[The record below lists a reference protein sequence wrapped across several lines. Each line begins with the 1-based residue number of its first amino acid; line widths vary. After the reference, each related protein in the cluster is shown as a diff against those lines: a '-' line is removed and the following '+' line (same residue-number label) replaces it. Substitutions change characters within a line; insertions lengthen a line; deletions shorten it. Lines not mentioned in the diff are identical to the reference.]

1 MATAALLVGGT
12 ILSSAIGA
20 RESRRAGETQ
30 AGASREAAAITSG
43 AFREAAPIEAGGI
56 RQAGD
61 ISRGAFER
69 FAGVERQAGEVG
81 AAGLREA
88 AGTFQ
93 PFAVGGA
100 EAAQQEAAL
109 SGALGPQAQQAAL
122 DAQVDSP
129 FIRFIEQRGRQ
140 QIGQGFAATGGLG
153 GGERL
158 KALTEFGQDV
168 ATQSL
173 SQQLQNLRNV
183 RQGGFNAT
191 TNIADLISRAGGV
204 EAGAIRGAGAAQLS
218 GQQSLAQAIQGAA
231 GAEAF
236 GIRGA
241 AGAEATG
248 VSQAGT
254 ALAQGRLGA
263 ANQIQQGVG
272 GITNILA
279 LQNQGLF
286 NRPPSRF

>member
-1 MATAALLVGGT
+1 MATGAALAGGT
-12 ILSSAIGA
+12 ILSSFIGA
-20 RESRRAGETQ
+20 RETRKAGQAQ
-30 AGASREAAAITSG
+30 AGASREAAAIRAA
-43 AFREAAPIEAGGI
+43 AFREAAPIEAAGI
-56 RQAGD
+56 REAGD
-61 ISRGAFER
+61 VQLGGFKG
-69 FAGVERQAGEVG
+69 FAGAQTRAGEVG

-109 SGALGPQAQQAAL
+109 SGALGPAAQQNAL
-122 DAQVDSP
+122 NAQVDSP
-129 FIRFIEQRGRQ
+129 FTKFIEQRGRSQ
-140 QIGQGFAATGGLG
+140 LGQGFAATGGLG
-153 GGERL
+153 GGERQ
-158 KALTEFGQDV
+158 KALIEFGQGV

-204 EAGAIRGAGAAQLS
+204 ESGAIRGAGQAELS
-218 GQQSLAQAIQGAA
+218 GQLSIADAIRGATS
-231 GAEAF
+231 AEAT
-236 GIRGA
+236 GIRGV
-241 AGAEATG
+241 GSAEATG

-263 ANQIQQGVG
+263 AGQIQQGIG
-272 GITNILA
+272 GLTNIAA
-279 LQNQGLF
+279 LQSQGLF
-286 NRPPSRF
+286 TRPPSRL

>member
-1 MATAALLVGGT
+1 MPTAAILAGGT

-20 RESRRAGETQ
+20 RETRKAGQAQ
-30 AGASREAAAITSG
+30 AGASREAAAIRAG

-56 RQAGD
+56 REAGD
-61 ISRGAFER
+61 VQLGGFKG
-69 FAGVERQAGEVG
+69 FAGAQTRAGEVG
-81 AAGLREA
+81 AEALRDA

-109 SGALGPQAQQAAL
+109 SGALGPEAQQNAIN
-122 DAQVDSP
+122 AQVDSP
-129 FIRFIEQRGRQ
+129 FTKFIEERGRA
-140 QIGQGFAATGGLG
+140 QIGQSFAAGNSLG

-158 KALTEFGQDV
+158 KALTEFGQSV
-168 ATQSL
+168 ATKSL

-204 EAGAIRGAGAAQLS
+204 ESGAIRGAGQAELS
-218 GQQSLAQAIQGAA
+218 GQLSIADAIRAA
-231 GAEAF
+231 TSAEAT
-236 GIRGA
+236 GVRGV
-241 AGAEATG
+241 GSAEATG

-254 ALAQGRLGA
+254 AIAQGRLGA
-263 ANQIQQGVG
+263 SQQIQQGVG
-272 GITNILA
+272 GLTNILA

-286 NRPPSRF
+286 TRPPSRI